1 VLKHFLAAAFAAAL
15 ACLLIPAAFA
25 STPGAKNVKN
35 FGAQP
40 NDSRDDTAAFQSA
53 IRAAASHRIRPH
65 GPDGTRQGVV
75 YVPAGS
81 YRVCGVQPSS
91 NVRIEFNA
99 GAKLL
104 MRESGCANPA
114 AILLDGGAKNVSII
128 GIGRSSSGKPASLAG
143 RDVAH
148 KFVINADPAVT
159 GTTTDQKAIAV
170 RWASYA
176 LIKNVITIQNQSR
189 TSTGQNTRWTSHSP
203 ALTFYGLPTSTK
215 RRPRLPQHIRVRN
228 VFNTRSPVSYGAIQV
243 SACIRCSFAHVFSN
257 GGVALRLETDAEEA
271 YYLRTGQHYF
281 SKVGRIRARDIMG
294 YHGRQALTFSPHS
307 QTNGVVRVVK
317 VVARS
322 TYSAVRLADTHPP
335 GTQQG
340 SFSGRSLVR
349 RVLTRPGTK
358 AQIQMEG
365 SVGWRI
371 GPSWR
376 AVDDAAGAYTVRF
389 RNVHCGGLPSS
400 TSCG

>member
-1 VLKHFLAAAFAAAL
+1 MLKHSLATAFAAAL
-15 ACLLIPAAFA
+15 ACLLVPAALA
-25 STPGAKNVKN
+25 STPGAKNVKK

-81 YRVCGVQPSS
+81 YRVCDVQPHS

-104 MRESGCANPA
+104 LRESGCANPT
-114 AILLDGGAKNVSII
+114 AILLDGGAKNVTII
-128 GIGRSSSGKPASLAG
+128 GVGRSTSGKPSSLAG
-143 RDVAH
+143 RDVAR

-159 GTTTDQKAIAV
+159 GTTTEQKAIAV
-170 RWASYA
+170 RWVSYA
-176 LIKNVITIQNQSR
+176 LIENVITIQNHSR
-189 TSTGQNTRWTSHSP
+189 TSTGLNTRWTSHSP

-215 RRPRLPQHIRVRN
+215 RRPRLPHHIRVRN

-243 SACIRCSFAHVFSN
+243 SACIRCKFSHVFSN
-257 GGVALRLETDAEEA
+257 GGVALRLETDAEES
-271 YYLRTGQHYF
+271 YYLRTGHHYY
-281 SKVGRIRARDIMG
+281 SKVARLRARDIMG

-307 QTNGVVRVVK
+307 QTNGVVRAVR

-322 TYSAVRLADTHPP
+322 TYSAVRLADVHAP
-335 GTQQG
+335 GTREG

-349 RVLTRPGTK
+349 RVVTRSGTK
-358 AQIQMEG
+358 AQIQMDG
-365 SVGWRI
+365 SLGWRI
-371 GPSWR
+371 GASWR
-376 AVDDAAGAYTVRF
+376 AVDDAAGTYKVHF
-389 RNVHCGGLPSS
+389 RGVHCGGLPSS
-400 TSCG
+400 TPCR